1 MKEVLYLALKE
12 AVNDLASD
20 NEIEIQI
27 SKPSNP
33 QNGDWSSNIALLL
46 SKKINKSPHDLA
58 KKIIKTLKI
67 KNVSKIEIAGAGFI
81 NFYLDENSFYA
92 YTKKFSKG
100 DMHGI
105 LTESNPKKILLEEQ
119 K

>member
-1 MKEVLYLALKE
+1 MKEVLSLALKE

-46 SKKINKSPHDLA
+46 SKKINKIDKNLQSYARDLRYD
-58 KKIIKTLKI
+58 LKLI
-67 KNVSKIEIAGAGFI
+67 RYV
-81 NFYLDENSFYA
+81 
-92 YTKKFSKG
+92 
-100 DMHGI
+100 
-105 LTESNPKKILLEEQ
+105 
-119 K
+119 

>member
-67 KNVSKIEIAGAGFI
+67 KNKVLNYEKTSQNNNQYVLYIIH
-81 NFYLDENSFYA
+81 N
-92 YTKKFSKG
+92 
-100 DMHGI
+100 M
-105 LTESNPKKILLEEQ
+105 KKILCFLGLNFHYHAIHEKVQ
-119 K
+119 NHRSYYT